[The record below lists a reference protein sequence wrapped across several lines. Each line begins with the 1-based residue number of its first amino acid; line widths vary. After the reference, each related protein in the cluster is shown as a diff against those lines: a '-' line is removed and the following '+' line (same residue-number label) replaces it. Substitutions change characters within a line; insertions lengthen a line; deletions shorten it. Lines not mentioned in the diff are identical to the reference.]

1 MIILAIPGCGGLQT
15 IPIIIAGIYTSSIF
29 NNTSGEA
36 FFYLYLQN
44 LYFRSQIH
52 FFLFH
57 NRFTVFKFII

>member
-36 FFYLYLQN
+36 FFHHNFQN
-44 LYFRSQIH
+44 FHPRSYI
-52 FFLFH
+52 
-57 NRFTVFKFII
+57 